1 MTTIDPLGALS
12 RALATLRQTLRHPAG
27 ASRAYGP
34 CSTGSKVLGQDRRT
48 DPQRSPLTLLAPQLA
63 ALQPD
68 DPMRK
73 RKALRLFIEAVLL
86 EELGQ
91 ELALDG
97 KFQRI
102 VDRSLETIEA
112 DESMKLIV
120 DEASIEL
127 LGNR

>member
-1 MTTIDPLGALS
+1 MTTIDPLGALA

-27 ASRAYGP
+27 TQKAHKPS
-34 CSTGSKVLGQDRRT
+34 STGSKVLGQDRRT
-48 DPQRSPLTLLAPQLA
+48 DPQRSPLTLLAPQVA
-63 ALQPD
+63 ALRAD
-68 DPMRK
+68 EPMRK

-97 KFQRI
+97 NFQRI
-102 VDRSLETIEA
+102 VDRSLEAIEA
-112 DESMKLIV
+112 DESMKLMV